1 MKKLLT
7 VTLLSCLAAT
17 AQANT
22 MFESAEDAIQY
33 RQASFQLIRF
43 QIGNMGDM
51 LKGKVPFDA
60 EAFKQRAQN
69 AAQLSKMPWEAFIEG
84 SDKGSTDALP
94 AIWSDRAEFDG
105 KAKKFAEYA
114 QALAV
119 AAESGDKKII
129 ASAFKDWAKGCKD
142 CHQSFKD

>member
-7 VTLLSCLAAT
+7 VTLFSCLAAT

-22 MFESAEDAIQY
+22 MFESAEDAIEY

-60 EAFKQRAQN
+60 EVFKQRAHN
-69 AAQLSKMPWEAFIEG
+69 AAQLSQMPWEAFIDG
-84 SDKGSTDALP
+84 SDKGNTDALP
-94 AIWSDRAEFDG
+94 AVWSNRA
-105 KAKKFAEYA
+105 
-114 QALAV
+114 
-119 AAESGDKKII
+119 
-129 ASAFKDWAKGCKD
+129 
-142 CHQSFKD
+142 